1 MKRLLLFLIGCIGIR
16 AAFAYYAKIASPD
29 TLRILGYIALLPAI
43 GFFVIYFGGLRKT
56 GLETGGQTIWWNN
69 LRPVHGLLYAFFSFN
84 AIEKN
89 PSSWMYLFA
98 DVVLGLTSFLA
109 HHINAGDLF
118 TI

>member
-1 MKRLLLFLIGCIGIR
+1 MKRLLLFLIGCIGVR
-16 AAFAYYAKIASPD
+16 AAFAYYAKIASPE
-29 TLRILGYIALLPAI
+29 TLRMLGYLALLPAI
-43 GFFVIYFGGLRKT
+43 GFFAIYFGGLRKT
-56 GLETGGQTIWWNN
+56 GLEVGGQTIWWNN
-69 LRPVHGLLYAFFSFN
+69 LRPIHGIIYSFFAFN

-109 HHINAGDLF
+109 HHINAGDLM

>member
-1 MKRLLLFLIGCIGIR
+1 MNRLLLFLFGCIGIR
-16 AAFAYYAKIASPD
+16 ALLAYYAKIADPE

-56 GLETGGQTIWWNN
+56 GVETGGQPIWWNN

-89 PSSWMYLFA
+89 PSSWMYLFV
-98 DVVLGLTSFLA
+98 DVVFGLTSFIA
-109 HHINAGDLF
+109 HHVNFPLYA
-118 TI
+118 